1 MKSGLNRSA
10 ISDLAALRGLGKV
23 SAGWLIDAGIS
34 SAEELVEV
42 GAVRAYLRVQS
53 LPDINTGVKSGM
65 NLLYALVGAIED
77 RSWQEVA
84 RLEKGRLLSELESFK
99 EMDRLFDDSGHS
111 RR

>member
-1 MKSGLNRSA
+1 MKNGLNRSA

-53 LPDINTGVKSGM
+53 LPGLNSGVKPGM

-77 RSWQEVA
+77 RPWQEVA
-84 RLEKGRLLSELESFK
+84 RSDKPRLLIELECYR
-99 EMDRLFDDSGHS
+99 EMDQLFEKS
-111 RR
+111 